1 MTKLQTVV
9 VTIASIGLLVGG
21 LMLIKIAYNY
31 KVAVSEYSDISDK
44 YTKEHDESLEVAP
57 EEEIEPVKE
66 LARNYNRDDFPDISV
81 DFENLMSVN
90 PNTVG
95 WLYVGATD
103 ISYPIVQGTDNEEYL
118 HVTFEGTKNASG
130 SIFMDWDVNKDLTSC
145 NTFIYGH
152 NMKNMSMFGSL
163 KKILWDDSLRVKN
176 PYIYIFLPGY
186 IYRYEIFS
194 YYLDS
199 VDSKMYYIC
208 DTKEEYTT
216 YINTALSMSQV
227 DCQVNASDE
236 ENIVT
241 LVTCSGTG
249 SNKKRMFVHGTFV
262 DRYIFE

>member
-1 MTKLQTVV
+1 MSKLQIIV

-21 LMLIKIAYNY
+21 LMLIKVAYDY
-31 KVAVSEYSDISDK
+31 KVAVSEYSDISEK
-44 YTKEHDESLEVAP
+44 YTSGTDASVEIAP

-66 LARNYNRDDFPDISV
+66 LTRNYNREDFPDISV
-81 DFENLMSVN
+81 DFESLKSVN

-118 HVTFEGTKNASG
+118 HVTFEGTNNAAG
-130 SIFMDWDVNKDLTSC
+130 SIFMDYEVNKDLTSY

-163 KKILWDDSLRVKN
+163 KKILWDDSLRVNN
-176 PYIYIFLPGY
+176 PYIYVFLPGY

-199 VDSKMYYIC
+199 VDSKMYWTC
-208 DTKEEYTT
+208 DSKEEYTT

-227 DCQVNASDE
+227 DCGVEATDD

-249 SNKKRMFVHGTFV
+249 SNKKRMFLHGTFI